1 MLTCPSLTNLR
12 LNGTSPPGGESC
24 PRHPTPSAGRPPRG
38 TRRRRR
44 GKITNPNRADWRRVN
59 RARENDRA
67 VVLSR
72 VPAGSR
78 RVATLAEAVPALE
91 ALPAYDQLGS
101 RRRQV
106 VRRVLEAL
114 VATADGKSMTSRP
127 GHARLEVMVG
137 RKSSTV
143 SAAIRWLREQG
154 VLGLVAGGRSAR
166 YAAPGPDGKRIN
178 EAAVYVLC
186 KTVALQVARLMR
198 RSQSSGGAITDQ
210 QVRVRRFIDAALG
223 VERTWTPTSL
233 EDTPVV
239 LEQTT
244 HARERPQ
251 TELWPVHASVHT
263 RRQQLAAARALQDRV
278 LSLRA
283 LSARDVRSLVR
294 GFFEAGWT
302 VADVLHGL
310 DHAPA
315 SAHQLDSLGVG
326 QDSARVR
333 GHVRWRLGHW
343 TGEDGQIMASPSQQA
358 QRRRLRRIAEQQAER
373 EATVRARAEA
383 AGASSPQRRA
393 ALERIRMEFA
403 QRRLERES
411 RLARATPPRIK

>member
-1 MLTCPSLTNLR
+1 MTCPSLSNLF
-12 LNGTSPPGGESC
+12 LHGTSPLGGGPT
-24 PRHPTPSAGRPPRG
+24 PRHPAPSPARPSRG
-38 TRRRRR
+38 ARRRRR
-44 GKITNPNRADWRRVN
+44 GRITNPNRADWRRVN
-59 RARENDRA
+59 RARETDPA

-72 VPAGSR
+72 VPAGSQ
-78 RVATLAEAVPALE
+78 RVAALDEAIPALEAVPAF
-91 ALPAYDQLGS
+91 DQLGP
-101 RRRQV
+101 RRRQLM
-106 VRRVLEAL
+106 RRLMAAL
-114 VATADGKSMTSRP
+114 VATADVRSMTSRP
-127 GHARLEVMVG
+127 GHARLEAMVG

-210 QVRVRRFIDAALG
+210 QVRVRRFIDVALG
-223 VERTWTPTSL
+223 VERSWTPTSL

-251 TELWPVHASVHT
+251 TELWPVHASVRT

-278 LSLRA
+278 LSLRV

-310 DHAPA
+310 EHAPA
-315 SAHQLDSLGVG
+315 GAHHLDSLGVG
-326 QDSARVR
+326 QDTSRVR

-343 TGEDGQIMASPSQQA
+343 LEADGQVSTSISQRLQRRRQRDLLEQKAQREAAAHARTAAASPSSA
-358 QRRRLRRIAEQQAER
+358 LRQ
-373 EATVRARAEA
+373 
-383 AGASSPQRRA
+383 A
-393 ALERIRMEFA
+393 ALKKIRADFA
-403 QRRLERES
+403 RRRLERES
-411 RLARATPPRIK
+411 RLARATPPPLN

>member
-1 MLTCPSLTNLR
+1 M
-12 LNGTSPPGGESC
+12 
-24 PRHPTPSAGRPPRG
+24 
-38 TRRRRR
+38 
-44 GKITNPNRADWRRVN
+44 N
-59 RARENDRA
+59 RARETDPA

-72 VPAGSR
+72 VPAGSQ
-78 RVATLAEAVPALE
+78 RVATLDEAIPALE
-91 ALPAYDQLGS
+91 ALPAFDQLGP
-101 RRRQV
+101 RRRQLM
-106 VRRVLEAL
+106 RRLMAAL
-114 VATADGKSMTSRP
+114 VATADVTSMTSRP

-198 RSQSSGGAITDQ
+198 RSQSSGGAVTDQ
-210 QVRVRRFIDAALG
+210 QVRMRRFIDVALG
-223 VERTWTPTSL
+223 VERSWTPTSL

-251 TELWPVHASVHT
+251 AELWPAHASVRT

-310 DHAPA
+310 EHAPVG
-315 SAHQLDSLGVG
+315 AHHLDSLGVG
-326 QDSARVR
+326 QDTARVR

-343 TGEDGQIMASPSQQA
+343 VGADGQVSASISQRL
-358 QRRRLRRIAEQQAER
+358 QRRRQRDLLEQKAQR
-373 EATVRARAEA
+373 EAAAHARAA
-383 AGASSPQRRA
+383 AAPSSPQRQA
-393 ALERIRMEFA
+393 ALKKIRADFA
-403 QRRLERES
+403 RRRLERES
-411 RLARATPPRIK
+411 RLARATPPPLN